1 MTRISLHWPRYRL
14 FPYERLLAI
23 EEAAALLSS
32 ARIVEGSTGVT
43 VDVAA
48 CPTAARQLTYFSA
61 FETPRRAPEPTIQH
75 LIESEASGGARRQ
88 STRYSVHGLH
98 EYKGK
103 FNPQVA
109 RALLNAA
116 DLPKNALVLDPFCG
130 SGTTLIECAHSGLR
144 AMGAD
149 INPLATMIANA
160 KAKALTS
167 DPDLLVTEAK
177 AAVRA
182 ARRRRHGRLSVGAR
196 GEYLLRWFDAA
207 MLARLERLHAE
218 ILARGPAVSDILLV
232 VASNILREF
241 SLQEPADLRI
251 RCRMSP
257 PSERDPYDV
266 FLDETQALATNVRI
280 VRRHTAVSDGTT
292 VRAHQGDI
300 RTFATTAAAKGLVGK
315 FDAAITSPP
324 YAMAL
329 PYIDTQR
336 LSLVWLG
343 LVEPG
348 SLPSLQAEL
357 IGSREFNGSPR
368 TTWERKLV
376 ENSEQLPER
385 HAALC
390 RQVLAMVGPRDGF
403 RRQAVPSLLY
413 RYLIGMRE
421 SFRTV
426 RSLLR
431 QGAPFFLIVGHNHT
445 VLAGHRFDIDTPD
458 LLSALGETV
467 GFVAERRSTLQTY
480 QRYGLHQKNAIS
492 REELLTLRAA

>member
-1 MTRISLHWPRYRL
+1 MTTISLHWPSYRL

-23 EEAAALLSS
+23 EEAAALLSPD
-32 ARIVEGSTGVT
+32 RIVEGSTSVT
-43 VDVAA
+43 VDAA
-48 CPTAARQLTYFSA
+48 GPPNAARRLTYFSA
-61 FETPRRAPEPTIQH
+61 FETPRRPPQPTIQH
-75 LIESEASGGARRQ
+75 LIESETSGGARRQ

-116 DLPKNALVLDPFCG
+116 GLPKNALVLDPFCG
-130 SGTTLIECAHSGLR
+130 SGTTLVECAHSGFR
-144 AMGAD
+144 ALGTD

-160 KAKALTS
+160 KAKALVS

-177 AAVRA
+177 AAVQA
-182 ARRRRHGRLSVGAR
+182 ATRRCHDRLVAGAR
-196 GEYLLRWFDAA
+196 SKYLLRWFDTA
-207 MLARLERLHAE
+207 MLVRLEALRTQ
-218 ILARGPAVSDILLV
+218 ILARDSSAADILLI
-232 VASNILREF
+232 VASNLLREF
-241 SLQEPADLRI
+241 SLQEPGDLRI

-257 PSERDPYDV
+257 PSERDLFGV
-266 FLDETQALATNVRI
+266 FLDETQALATNIRV
-280 VRRHTAVSDGTT
+280 VKRHTAVGQSTT
-292 VRAHQGDI
+292 VRAYQGDM
-300 RTFATTAAAKGLVGK
+300 RTFTTTTAARRLAGK
-315 FDAAITSPP
+315 FNAAITSPP

-343 LVEPG
+343 LVDPG
-348 SLPSLQAEL
+348 TLASLQAEL

-368 TTWERKLV
+368 TTWQRKMV
-376 ENSEQLPER
+376 ENSEHLPER

-413 RYLIGMRE
+413 RYLVGMRD

-431 QGAPFFLIVGHNHT
+431 PKAPFFLIIGHNHT

-458 LLSALGETV
+458 LLSALGETA
-467 GFVAERRSTLQTY
+467 GFVSERRGALQTY
-480 QRYGLHQKNAIS
+480 QRFGLHQKNAIS